1 MRWIIEFTK
10 ALPIV
15 AVTAV
20 LVSIP
25 IVFHS
30 KATGLAALIGTM
42 AEGLITVGIANLVI
56 GFILWRVLA
65 IWLR

>member
-1 MRWIIEFTK
+1 MSWLIAFAK

-25 IVFHS
+25 IFIHS
-30 KATGLAALIGTM
+30 KATGLAALLGTM
-42 AEGLITVGIANLVI
+42 AEGLITVGIMNLVI
-56 GFILWRVLA
+56 GFILWRVLV